1 MQVRAQAWSGISV
14 MEQSVPTAELI
25 HLSLVRSE
33 LLWQEDTII
42 KCLQPE
48 RDLKSMEED
57 SHTDSLWVAGARC

>member
-48 RDLKSMEED
+48 RDLKSMDVD
-57 SHTDSLWVAGARC
+57 SHTDSWWVAIAHC